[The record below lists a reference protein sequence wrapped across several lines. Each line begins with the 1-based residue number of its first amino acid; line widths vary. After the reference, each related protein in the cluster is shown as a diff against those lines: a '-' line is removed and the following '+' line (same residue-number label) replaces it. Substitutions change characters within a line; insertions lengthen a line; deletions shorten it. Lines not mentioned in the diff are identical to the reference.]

1 MSKIK
6 SQLKY
11 GLLSDG
17 STPEPARLT
26 RAARDLAASA
36 LAELDRLG
44 VAVTLETGR
53 ARFRGAGLASSD
65 VRRMIERHGDLI
77 EAFLVD
83 RRRHGASR
91 Q

>member
-44 VAVTLETGR
+44 VTVELDKSNR
-53 ARFRGAGLASSD
+53 AHFHGAGIASSA

-77 EAFLVD
+77 ETFLAE
-83 RRRHGASR
+83 RRPN
-91 Q
+91 